1 MPELLISKEKLKSS
15 PPLYTKEQIYSK
27 FLPHGYEFQV
37 LDSVTHVD
45 EAAQEIVGV
54 KHVRPDEFWVRGHV
68 PGNPIFPGV
77 LAVEAA
83 AQLCAILYKCCVPNV
98 AGKFVAFG
106 GLDSV
111 RFRKSAFPGQTIIF
125 VGKGKQVSS
134 IACKCLAQAIVDDH
148 IIFSGEILG
157 IPMSLTK

>member
-1 MPELLISKEKLKSS
+1 MPELLISKEKLQAT

-37 LDSVTHVD
+37 LDAVTYLD
-45 EAAQEIVGV
+45 TAAQEIVGV
-54 KHVRPDEFWVRGHV
+54 KHVRTDEFWVRGHV

-77 LAVEAA
+77 LAVEAG
-83 AQLCAILYKCCVPNV
+83 AQLCAILYKECVSSV
-98 AGKFVAFG
+98 ANKFVAFG
-106 GLDSV
+106 GLDGV
-111 RFRKSAFPGQTIIF
+111 RFRKSAFPGDTIIF

-134 IACKCLAQAIVDDH
+134 VACKCLMQGIVGDQ

-157 IPMSLTK
+157 IPINL